1 MSGIVSF
8 FVKNK
13 KNLIFSVRKN
23 KDRFNLIVQSGA
35 NFHCS
40 RFESSKFNPG
50 ERFTG
55 VVPIR
60 EWIPEIQNLSPLRG
74 GPWRSRARFRMQREQ
89 RLIVA

>member
-13 KNLIFSVRKN
+13 KNLIFSERKN

-60 EWIPEIQNLSPLRG
+60 EWIPEIQNLSLLKGDRG
-74 GPWRSRARFRMQREQ
+74 DPVLVFECNANKD
-89 RLIVA
+89 

>member
-1 MSGIVSF
+1 M
-8 FVKNK
+8 
-13 KNLIFSVRKN
+13 RKN

-60 EWIPEIQNLSPLRG
+60 EWIPEIQNLSPLKGDRG
-74 GPWRSRARFRMQREQ
+74 DPVLVFECNANKD
-89 RLIVA
+89 